1 MKKLLL
7 ISFTLAF
14 SSCSSSKY
22 KVKNVDTKMD
32 VKGTIQGSKIG
43 LDEQKQAIIQTET
56 TTEVELQKQQWA
68 NYDLEKQL
76 SNSHEQLTRCRT
88 DLADPRLG
96 GSGQVVEIP
105 EIDNM
110 KKPANI
116 KEEIGLDEQGNLKVV
131 KKEYYLNDEGNQ
143 IDILGKSVEL
153 RIKEINGES
162 ISFPDNY
169 YQGDYIYDIEAGKQ
183 AGAVTA
189 LLRHPDVN
197 ISFCTE
203 GDFVISRLLDII
215 EIVRLGLPML
225 PGKMPG
231 EFLAP
236 FLEGL
241 DYLHDPDIIIPPG
254 IGEDTVAV
262 KAGGEKVLVMK
273 SDPITFI
280 TNDIGYYTV
289 LINAN
294 DIATAGAKPR
304 WMLNTLLF
312 PVGTTP
318 SSALF
323 IMNELKM
330 VCRKWGISLCGG
342 HTEITSAVNRPIAIG
357 MLVGTVE
364 YDKLI
369 DKRRMQE
376 GDQILITK
384 KVAVEGTAIIAG
396 ELSDRLRKLGLSQA
410 QIASGIK
417 LKEEI
422 GIVKEAMIAAEHGG
436 ISAMHAVTEGGLA
449 TAITELS
456 IAGNQKLRIHMEKIP
471 FYPMT
476 EIFCKKL
483 HLDPLG
489 LIGSGMLLI
498 CCRKEV
504 CPELIEKV
512 KSAGI
517 DITCIG
523 EVGQPG
529 VGVEAFKKGEKTT
542 WPSFQA
548 DEITRVL

>member
-1 MKKLLL
+1 MNRGFTIKGVLFDFDGTLTNPGALDFSEIRREICCPENKSILEFIDTLQNRDQRNHMVEILTRFEMEGAERSVPNLDVEIVFRFLQACNLPVGL
-7 ISFTLAF
+7 ISRNGLRP
-14 SSCSSSKY
+14 
-22 KVKNVDTKMD
+22 
-32 VKGTIQGSKIG
+32 IQR
-43 LDEQKQAIIQTET
+43 A
-56 TTEVELQKQQWA
+56 
-68 NYDLEKQL
+68 LE
-76 SNSHEQLTRCRT
+76 NFHT
-88 DLADPRLG
+88 
-96 GSGQVVEIP
+96 
-105 EIDNM
+105 
-110 KKPANI
+110 
-116 KEEIGLDEQGNLKVV
+116 
-131 KKEYYLNDEGNQ
+131 
-143 IDILGKSVEL
+143 L
-153 RIKEINGES
+153 RIDDFHLVITRDDDLKPKPSGDGVRFAAEKFAVQPTEILVV
-162 ISFPDNY
+162 
-169 YQGDYIYDIEAGKQ
+169 GDYVYDIEAGKQ

-197 ISFCTE
+197 ISFCAE
-203 GDFVISRLLDII
+203 SDFVISRLLDII

-241 DYLHDPDIIIPPG
+241 DSHDPDIIIPPG

-262 KAGGEKVLVMK
+262 KAGGETVLVMK
-273 SDPITFI
+273 SDPITFV
-280 TNDIGYYTV
+280 TNEIGYYTV
-289 LINAN
+289 LINVN

-364 YDKLI
+364 KDKLI

-384 KVAVEGTAIIAG
+384 RVAVEGTAIIAG
-396 ELSDRLRKLGLSQA
+396 ELSDRLRKMGLSQE
-410 QIASGIK
+410 QIESGIK

-422 GIVKEAMIAAEHGG
+422 SIVKEAMIAAEHGG
-436 ISAMHAVTEGGLA
+436 ISAMHDVTEGGLA

-456 IAGNQKLRIHMEKIP
+456 IAGNQKLRIQLEKIP
-471 FYPMT
+471 FYPIT

-489 LIGSGMLLI
+489 LIGSGVLLI
-498 CCRKEV
+498 CCRKEA

-529 VGVEAFKKGEKTT
+529 AGVEAFKKGEKTT
-542 WPSFQA
+542 WPSFQT
-548 DEITRVL
+548 DEITRVLL